1 MARRAFLRSGVRSDN
16 NNLSPRVGLAYQLLP
31 KTVFRAAY
39 GMYYSAPQWDIT
51 RNLAANPPQFVVSS
65 FANDQFDAV
74 NARTLQQGFSRPALG
89 SVQGTL
95 RAIDMDAR
103 TPYTQQWN
111 AALQQE
117 LPSSLSLTVAYVG
130 TKGTKLQGYTNTN
143 QPVPGTGALADR
155 RPFPR
160 FDTIST
166 IQNRFDSTYHGLQVT
181 AERRFSEGLAFQLA
195 YTYSHAIDVTSQ
207 FGGVMDIRNIR
218 LDRGNA
224 DVDVPHRMVAS
235 WNYALPFRASGPLR
249 QVVEGWQI
257 NGILSLYGG
266 LPFSVSSATNT
277 LNIGSGTRAD
287 RLREGSLPSD
297 ERTVQRW
304 FDTEAFATP
313 GPQRFGNAGR
323 NILRGPGTRQLDC
336 SLFKAFPFSKDGGRR
351 VEFRAEAFNLTNT
364 PQFNNP
370 SSTFGAAGFG
380 TITSAGAPLT
390 LQRTSR
396 QVQLALKLYF

>member
-1 MARRAFLRSGVRSDN
+1 M
-16 NNLSPRVGLAYQLLP
+16 
-31 KTVFRAAY
+31 
-39 GMYYSAPQWDIT
+39 
-51 RNLAANPPQFVVSS
+51 
-65 FANDQFDAV
+65 
-74 NARTLQQGFSRPALG
+74 NARILEQGFSRPALG

-111 AALQQE
+111 AAVQQE

-143 QPVPGTGALADR
+143 QPVPGTGALAAR

-166 IQNRFDSTYHGLQVT
+166 IQDRFDSIYHGLQVT
-181 AERRFSEGLAFQLA
+181 AERRFSAGLAFQLA
-195 YTYSHAIDVTSQ
+195 YTYSHAIDAVTAQ

-218 LDRGNA
+218 LDRGNSDN
-224 DVDVPHRMVAS
+224 DVRHRMVANWS
-235 WNYALPFRASGPLR
+235 YALPFHSSGVLR
-249 QVVEGWQI
+249 QAVEGWQI

-266 LPFSVSSATNT
+266 LPFTVTSTNNT

-313 GPQRFGNAGR
+313 GAQRFGNAGR
-323 NILRGPGTRQLDC
+323 NILNGPGTRQLDA
-336 SLFKAFPFSKDGGRR
+336 SLFKAFPLNADGGRR

-370 SSTFGAAGFG
+370 NGTFGNAGFG

-396 QVQLALKLYF
+396 QLQLALKLYF